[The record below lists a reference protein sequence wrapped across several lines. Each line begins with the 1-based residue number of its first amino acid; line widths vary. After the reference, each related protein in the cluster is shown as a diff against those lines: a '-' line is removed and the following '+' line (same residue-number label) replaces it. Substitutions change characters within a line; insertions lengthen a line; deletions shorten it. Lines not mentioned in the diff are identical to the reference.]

1 MTHLVSLSDALGP
14 IRDVYRHLLAPAVAW
29 QQGRGRRTDVDHFA
43 LICVATDRNL
53 CDATPTRWSRTDVY
67 HVLRCDIPNWCSLH
81 RCLWPAE
88 LPEALWDWTGWDW
101 FDFLADTDRLDP
113 ASDPLAELRKPLQCY
128 GGLDARGE
136 PRPDDVP
143 RAIPCECQLP
153 YRETAELLNRLG
165 LQCEQRG
172 QYLLD
177 VLRAS
182 VGEGP
187 RHRGPD
193 ELDEMRAELRD
204 DLRDIARGGLDGFP
218 EVGPGWG

>member
-14 IRDVYRHLLAPAVAW
+14 IRDVYRHLLTPAALW
-29 QQGRGRRTDVDHFA
+29 QEGRARRTDPDHFA

-53 CDATPTRWSRTDVY
+53 CDATPTRWTRTDVY

-88 LPEALWDWTGWDW
+88 LPEAIWDW

-143 RAIPCECQLP
+143 RDIPCECHLP

-172 QYLLD
+172 QYLMD
-177 VLRAS
+177 VLRDIGGGDVDGS
-182 VGEGP
+182 
-187 RHRGPD
+187 PD
-193 ELDEMRAELRD
+193 D
-204 DLRDIARGGLDGFP
+204 D
-218 EVGPGWG
+218 GPGWG